1 MADVC
6 SHGGQRPTQ
15 PLRTSHP
22 NQTKTITTHF
32 ALCFRKF
39 QKITPYLFDFF
50 YAIKT
55 FLADSLCI
63 TVPFDVAV
71 NSFWKVMVFWA
82 GSRLTHIFVIFPDLL
97 LAYFGLYDTQL
108 AKCLTKAVL
117 EMC

>member
-1 MADVC
+1 M
-6 SHGGQRPTQ
+6 
-15 PLRTSHP
+15 
-22 NQTKTITTHF
+22 
-32 ALCFRKF
+32 
-39 QKITPYLFDFF
+39 FDFF

-71 NSFWKVMVFWA
+71 NSLWKVMVFWA
-82 GSRLTHIFVIFPDLL
+82 GSRLSNIFVIFPDLL

-108 AKCLTKAVL
+108 AKCLTTAVL